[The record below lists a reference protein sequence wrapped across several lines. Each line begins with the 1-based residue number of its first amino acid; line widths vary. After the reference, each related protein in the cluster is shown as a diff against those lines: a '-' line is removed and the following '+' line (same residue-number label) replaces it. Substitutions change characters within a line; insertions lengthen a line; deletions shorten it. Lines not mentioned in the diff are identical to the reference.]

1 MVKGSAK
8 QEKQNYGVLVSN
20 MVERYC
26 QSENDH
32 ESIFHLYELYPN
44 CLPWELLS
52 CYSLIFFSFQH
63 NIMPL
68 HAFSIDITLGCL
80 LLLVHAGISLSTALV
95 EIFPVLLI
103 RCPIFLHCE

>member
-68 HAFSIDITLGCL
+68 HTFSIDITLGCL
-80 LLLVHAGISLSTALV
+80 LLLVHACRDVSFNNLSGDIPSSFSSLSNLSTL
-95 EIFPVLLI
+95 
-103 RCPIFLHCE
+103 